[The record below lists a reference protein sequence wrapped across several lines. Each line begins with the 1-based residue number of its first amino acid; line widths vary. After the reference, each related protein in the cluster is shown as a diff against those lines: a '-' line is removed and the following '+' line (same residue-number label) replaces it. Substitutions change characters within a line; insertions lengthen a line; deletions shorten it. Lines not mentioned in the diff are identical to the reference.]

1 MLSGSRSAAL
11 LSGSR
16 SAAMLHGSRSA
27 TMHSGSRI
35 APCLRSMFGSP
46 PCCASRCAL
55 LADPALPEPG
65 PRMARFTEVS
75 HQRLVG
81 CSSTTARTR
90 TIACT
95 LTTCARNSTAGSSR
109 ASQETRRLLS
119 TPPLQLPLRWMRSF
133 SGKGQRH
140 GVLPAQAACPLPWP
154 PQPPKQT
161 RRRACGG
168 RRMAWLR
175 RGSSEIASRAWLAAT
190 SRPC

>member
-1 MLSGSRSAAL
+1 MRSPALDLLPFTLTMLHGPRGAAMLSGSRSAAL

-16 SAAMLHGSRSA
+16 SAAMLHGSRSATMHSGSRSAAMLSGSRSA

-119 TPPLQLPLRWMRSF
+119 TPPLRSPLR
-133 SGKGQRH
+133 
-140 GVLPAQAACPLPWP
+140 
-154 PQPPKQT
+154 
-161 RRRACGG
+161 
-168 RRMAWLR
+168 
-175 RGSSEIASRAWLAAT
+175 
-190 SRPC
+190 